1 MDKDKNAKRE
11 GKVPQKRLVVN
22 YRGLDKIT
30 LKFRHPLPLIND
42 LFDKLRTGK
51 IFTKIDLRSA
61 YNLVRIREGDEW
73 KTAFRTKHGLYEY
86 LVMPFGLSN
95 APASF
100 QRFVDEIFQDMIGK
114 FVVIYLDD
122 FLIYSQDEASHHE
135 HVMAVLERLRENH
148 LFAKLEKCQFSVP
161 SVKFLGFNVSA
172 EGFTCDESKI
182 QSITNWPVPKCKKD
196 VQIFLGLTNYLRKF
210 VDGFSKIAIPLQRL
224 TRKRVAFD
232 WSEECQIAFT
242 TLKTALSTTPILIHT
257 DLTKP
262 FWVETDASNFAIGAV
277 LSQKDEKGKP
287 PAMCILFTQSEQ
299 SGEKL
304 LHL

>member
-1 MDKDKNAKRE
+1 MK
-11 GKVPQKRLVVN
+11 
-22 YRGLDKIT
+22 Y
-30 LKFRHPLPLIND
+30 
-42 LFDKLRTGK
+42 
-51 IFTKIDLRSA
+51 
-61 YNLVRIREGDEW
+61 
-73 KTAFRTKHGLYEY
+73 GLYEY
-86 LVMPFGLSN
+86 LVMPFGRSN
-95 APASF
+95 APAYF

-196 VQIFLGLTNYLRKF
+196 VQVFLGLTNYLRKF
-210 VDGFSKIAIPLQRL
+210 VDGFSNIAIPLQRL

-232 WSEECQIAFT
+232 WLEGMPNCIYDIENSIIYDSHSDTHRFD
-242 TLKTALSTTPILIHT
+242 KTILGRNRCVQFRHCSRPLPEGRERETSGHVHIIH
-257 DLTKP
+257 
-262 FWVETDASNFAIGAV
+262 AV
-277 LSQKDEKGKP
+277 
-287 PAMCILFTQSEQ
+287 
-299 SGEKL
+299 
-304 LHL
+304 